1 MNAAGEIVEH
11 HRFIESWL
19 RGTAAATA
27 VAGFLDMH
35 APDFTWYDPDG
46 TLHTLPDL
54 SPAMGKAH
62 GTAPGLRLRIREP
75 RVLLEADGM
84 VVATYEEHHHHEEQR
99 RHEARRAVAILVPD
113 PGARHGLRWRHLHE
127 TWIVPGGAP

>member
-1 MNAAGEIVEH
+1 MNAVDEIVEH

-19 RGTAAATA
+19 RGTAAG

-46 TLHTLPDL
+46 SLHAQPDL
-54 SPAMGKAH
+54 AAAMDAAH
-62 GTAPGLRLRIREP
+62 GSVPDLRLRIREP
-75 RVLLEADGM
+75 RVLLDADGLI
-84 VVATYEEHHHHEEQR
+84 VATYEEHHQTEL

-113 PGARHGLRWRHLHE
+113 PFARHGLRWRHLHE
-127 TWIVPGGAP
+127 TWIATP